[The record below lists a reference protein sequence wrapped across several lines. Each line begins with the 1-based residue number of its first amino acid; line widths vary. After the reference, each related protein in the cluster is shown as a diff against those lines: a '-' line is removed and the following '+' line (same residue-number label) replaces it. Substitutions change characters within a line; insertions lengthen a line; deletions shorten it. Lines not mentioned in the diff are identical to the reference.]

1 MGTQDA
7 DDRALFESRG
17 TALYDEIVAAG
28 GIVAGEP
35 RIGPGGELHDA
46 FEQLRTLGLVRLD
59 AEKELWVAE
68 DPSLVH
74 ARVVAPL
81 SQQGAALLEESRRWT
96 EAINAV
102 TQTWRRAP
110 EASSRGPFR
119 YLHGESIGAYLGAMA
134 AEAEEEV
141 LTAQPQ
147 SGRDT
152 GKGLEESLH
161 MERGLLER
169 GVRILTLYQHSARRS
184 TATREYAAALSP
196 LGAEVRTQ
204 DEFFN
209 RMIVVDRR
217 IALIPSPDD
226 LSTALAIREPTI
238 VAYLVD
244 VFMRSWERARP
255 FTSQEASVVKHIA
268 DEQRAMTMR
277 MLIEGHSD
285 PVSAKRLGVSPRTFA
300 GYVADL
306 KDEFDAETR
315 FQLGYSLGRLGLRA
329 DGSGPED
336 DNPED
341 DNPAGDP
348 PAAD

>member
-1 MGTQDA
+1 MGTPDA
-7 DDRALFESRG
+7 EGRALFESSSA
-17 TALYDEIVAAG
+17 ALYEEIVASG
-28 GIVAGEP
+28 GVVAGEP
-35 RIGPGGELHDA
+35 RIVPGGDLHDA
-46 FEQLRTLGLVRLD
+46 FEQLREMELVRLD
-59 AEKELWVAE
+59 PQNDRWVAD
-68 DPSLVH
+68 DPSVVH
-74 ARVVAPL
+74 GRVVAPL
-81 SQQGAALLEESRRWT
+81 SQQGTRLLEESLHWA
-96 EAINAV
+96 EALNTI
-102 TQTWRRAP
+102 TQAWRKTP
-110 EASSRGPFR
+110 QASERGPFR
-119 YLHGESIGAYLGAMA
+119 YLRAEAINTFLGTMG

-161 MERGLLER
+161 MERTLLER

-184 TATREYAAALSP
+184 TATRDYVAALSP

-217 IALIPSPDD
+217 TALIPSHHD
-226 LSTALAIREPTI
+226 LSVALSISEPTI

-268 DEQRAMTMR
+268 GEQRAMTMR
-277 MLIEGHSD
+277 MLVEGHSD
-285 PVSAKRLGVSPRTFA
+285 PVSAKRLGVSPRTYA

-315 FQLGYSLGRLGLRA
+315 FQLGYSLGKLDALQGEA
-329 DGSGPED
+329 SDPEND
-336 DNPED
+336 
-341 DNPAGDP
+341 
-348 PAAD
+348 